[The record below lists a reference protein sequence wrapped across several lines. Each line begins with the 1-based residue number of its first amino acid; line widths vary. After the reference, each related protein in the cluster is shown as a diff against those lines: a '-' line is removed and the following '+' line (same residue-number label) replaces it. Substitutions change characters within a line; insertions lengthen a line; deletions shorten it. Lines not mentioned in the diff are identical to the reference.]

1 MSIQKSE
8 WNTPQVKKNYTL
20 KIQIRNILGEYPK
33 IYKNN
38 HFKMQKK
45 SSAQMSRIYPWNN
58 MSQSYAARNAWQSS
72 TNYRPKTEN
81 YE

>member
-58 MSQSYAARNAWQSS
+58 VAGIPGIWTPLRQNGNLLIY
-72 TNYRPKTEN
+72 
-81 YE
+81 